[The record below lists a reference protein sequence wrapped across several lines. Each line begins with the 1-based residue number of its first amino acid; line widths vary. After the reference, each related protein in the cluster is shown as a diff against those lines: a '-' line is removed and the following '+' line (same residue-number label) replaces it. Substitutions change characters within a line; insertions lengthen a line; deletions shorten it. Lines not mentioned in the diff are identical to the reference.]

1 MEGQP
6 NPAAPPNPEN
16 NAPPLNDER
25 QGRRE
30 NREAMRELQEA
41 VDLGQQR
48 NEYLANQNQDLNN
61 QVNEIQHA
69 LVAQAMRPLANL
81 PGPKPFKG
89 KRHENFRRW
98 LEKLELYMNNMR
110 LVDDH
115 QKQSFLATY
124 LEDQAERIYLN
135 LPLHDRS
142 SYEAVKTAMAEKLE
156 DPLAATREFMS
167 LLHIKQLPDQTVAEF
182 CCELESKLRA
192 AKPDEDHV
200 IRDNNPLIR
209 SLFINGLC
217 SDLSLTFEISEP
229 PTYELAVRKAQSIE
243 AIQNKNADLRQ
254 KPDLTKNNDPTL
266 QLLTNLTATLAGN
279 SAQSLAHQSAK
290 SP

>member
-1 MEGQP
+1 MDAQGQP
-6 NPAAPPNPEN
+6 NQAAPPNPEN
-16 NAPPLNDER
+16 NAPPFNDER

-48 NEYLANQNQDLNN
+48 NDYLVNQNQDLNN
-61 QVNEIQHA
+61 QVSEIQQA

-110 LVDDH
+110 LDDDH
-115 QKQSFLATY
+115 QKQSLLATY

-135 LPLHDRS
+135 LPPHDRS

-167 LLHIKQLPDQTVAEF
+167 LLHI
-182 CCELESKLRA
+182 S
-192 AKPDEDHV
+192 
-200 IRDNNPLIR
+200 NN
-209 SLFINGLC
+209 
-217 SDLSLTFEISEP
+217 SLTR
-229 PTYELAVRKAQSIE
+229 LWQSSV
-243 AIQNKNADLRQ
+243 AN
-254 KPDLTKNNDPTL
+254 
-266 QLLTNLTATLAGN
+266 
-279 SAQSLAHQSAK
+279 
-290 SP
+290 